1 MLLKHSIHSLKTKSV
16 IFFVKFGLTTVTK
29 YIIFRFLEIYTAKT
43 TYSTPAIVTK
53 IYKYLIPREYFVT
66 VRTIIDSRVPPV
78 MSKTV
83 RPPTPVAGEILR
95 MVLSPVSVAYSS
107 QVLSYFISFTVCPRS
122 LVQL

>member
-1 MLLKHSIHSLKTKSV
+1 MTLAR
-16 IFFVKFGLTTVTK
+16 

-43 TYSTPAIVTK
+43 TYSTPVIVTK
-53 IYKYLIPREYFVT
+53 IYKYLIPREYFLT

-78 MSKTV
+78 MSATV

-107 QVLSYFISFTVCPRS
+107 QVLFYCSSFTVCPRS
-122 LVQL
+122 LVQFSK